1 MENVEVSYGPVRVL
15 KGISLDISEGA
26 IVALLGANGAGKST
40 TLKTISGLVHASR
53 GEILFEGK
61 KISNMAPERIV
72 QWGITQIPEG
82 RRIFPELKVVEN
94 LKMGGT
100 PCRDKTRRRESFR
113 RVMRYFP
120 VLMEREKQKAGTLSG
135 GEQQMLAIGRAIMA
149 NPRLLMIDE
158 PSLGLAPLLV
168 KELMGII
175 QRLNQEG
182 TTILL
187 VEQNAIMALSITQYG
202 YVLELGKIAV
212 QGKSSELLGDGKVK
226 RSYLGIK
233 SVISVADR

>member
-15 KGISLDISEGA
+15 KGISLDIPQGA

-40 TLKTISGLVHASR
+40 TLKTISGLIHTSR
-53 GEILFEGK
+53 GEILFEGE

-72 QWGITQIPEG
+72 QRGITQIPEG

-94 LKMGGT
+94 LKMGGI
-100 PCRDKTRRRESFR
+100 PCPDKMRRRESFE

-120 VLMEREKQKAGTLSG
+120 VLMERKKQKAGTLSG

-149 NPRLLMIDE
+149 SPRLLMIDE

-168 KELMGII
+168 KELLGII

-202 YVLELGKIAV
+202 YVLELGKIAL
-212 QGKSSELLGDGKVK
+212 QGKSSELLVDEKVK

-233 SVISVADR
+233 